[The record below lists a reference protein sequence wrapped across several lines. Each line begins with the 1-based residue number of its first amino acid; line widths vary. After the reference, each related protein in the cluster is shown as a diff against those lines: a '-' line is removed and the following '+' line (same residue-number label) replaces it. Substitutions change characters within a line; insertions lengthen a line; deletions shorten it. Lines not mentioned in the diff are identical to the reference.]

1 MSMPPDPTTRTRTLP
16 SASVQQRG
24 PRAQVALAGDW
35 LLGATGTTAT
45 EAVRVVEALPAG
57 TTLSFDA
64 RALGTWDSA
73 LIAFLLRL
81 DGVARAQ
88 GLAVQTEA
96 LPDGAR
102 HLLALATAVPER
114 VEARK
119 PAAAGTVLDRLGA
132 GALTAGR
139 ATGSFVEFVG
149 ETALGLGRFVTGH
162 AQLRQRDLGLALQQ
176 AGIDALPVVSLVN
189 FLMGLILGFVGAAQ
203 LRQFGATIFVANL
216 VAIGVVRDLGAIMTA
231 VVLAGRSGAAYAA
244 ALGTMQT
251 NQEIDA
257 LEVAGI
263 SPIDA
268 LVLPRVLAL
277 TVMTPL
283 LTLYAEVLGLAGGA
297 VVSAGIFD
305 ISTRQFLTQA
315 REAVP
320 LKFLTGGL
328 VKALVYGA
336 LVALAGCWHGI
347 RSGRSAEA
355 VGRATTSAVVLSIV
369 LIVSAAGIFAY
380 VYDALNL

>member
-1 MSMPPDPTTRTRTLP
+1 MPSAPSTTTRVLP
-16 SASVQQRG
+16 SVSVQLRG
-24 PRAQVALAGDW
+24 ASARVVLAGDW
-35 LLGATGTTAT
+35 MLGTTGPQAAD
-45 EAVRVVEALPAG
+45 AVRAVQALPAG
-57 TTLSFDA
+57 AIVSFDT

-73 LIAFLLRL
+73 LIAFLLHL
-81 DGVARAQ
+81 DDAARAQ
-88 GLAVQTEA
+88 RLAIQPDG

-102 HLLALATAVPER
+102 RLLALATAVPER
-114 VEARK
+114 VEARRQ
-119 PAAAGTVLDRLGA
+119 AAARPMLDRFGA
-132 GALTAGR
+132 SMLRVGS

-149 ETALGLGRFVTGH
+149 ETALALGRLVTGR
-162 AQLRQRDLGLALQQ
+162 AQVRRRDVGLALQQ

-203 LRQFGATIFVANL
+203 LKRFGATIFVADL
-216 VAIGVVRDLGAIMTA
+216 VGIGIVRDLAALMTA
-231 VVLAGRSGAAYAA
+231 VVMAGRSGAAFAA

-263 SPIDA
+263 APIDA
-268 LVLPRVLAL
+268 LVLPRVIAL
-277 TVMTPL
+277 TIMTPL
-283 LTLYAEVLGLAGGA
+283 LTLYGEALGLTGGA
-297 VVSAGIFD
+297 VVSAGMFD
-305 ISTRQFLTQA
+305 VSFRQFLAQA

-369 LIVSAAGIFAY
+369 LIVSAAGLFAY

>member
-1 MSMPPDPTTRTRTLP
+1 MPPGYNTPTPRTP
-16 SASVQQRG
+16 SSATVQLRGAS
-24 PRAQVALAGDW
+24 AQVALAGDW
-35 LLGATGTTAT
+35 MLGTTRAGAAD
-45 EAVRVVEALPAG
+45 AVRAVQALPAG
-57 TTLSFDA
+57 AIMSFDT

-73 LIAFLLRL
+73 LIAFLLQL
-81 DGVARAQ
+81 DDAARAQ
-88 GLAVQTEA
+88 GRALQPDG

-102 HLLALATAVPER
+102 RLLALATAVPER
-114 VEARK
+114 VEARRQ
-119 PAAAGTVLDRLGA
+119 AAALPALDRLGTGMLGA
-132 GALTAGR
+132 GSAA
-139 ATGSFVEFVG
+139 GSFIEFVG
-149 ETALGLGRFVTGH
+149 ETARALGRLVFGR
-162 AQLRQRDLGLALQQ
+162 AQVRGRDLGLALQQ

-203 LRQFGATIFVANL
+203 LKRFGATIFVADL
-216 VAIGVVRDLGAIMTA
+216 VGIGIVRDLAALMTA
-231 VVLAGRSGAAYAA
+231 VVMSGRSGAAYAA

-257 LEVAGI
+257 LQVAGI
-263 SPIDA
+263 APIDA

-277 TVMTPL
+277 TIMTPL
-283 LTLYAEVLGLAGGA
+283 LTLYGEALGLTGGA
-297 VVSAGIFD
+297 VVSAGMFD
-305 ISTRQFLTQA
+305 ISFRQFFTQA

-336 LVALAGCWHGI
+336 LVALAGCWHGM

-369 LIVSAAGIFAY
+369 LIVSAAGLFAY
-380 VYDALNL
+380 VFDALNL

>member
-1 MSMPPDPTTRTRTLP
+1 MPPSPTTRAAP

-24 PRAQVALAGDW
+24 PGALVVLGGDW
-35 LLGATGTTAT
+35 VLGATGA
-45 EAVRVVEALPAG
+45 EAAAVVRAVEALPAG
-57 TTLSFDA
+57 TSLSFDA

-73 LIAFLLRL
+73 LIALLLRL
-81 DGVARAQ
+81 DGVARDKRLTLQAD
-88 GLAVQTEA
+88 A
-96 LPDGAR
+96 LPEGAR

-119 PAAAGTVLDRLGA
+119 QAAAPPMLDRLGA
-132 GALTAGR
+132 GAVSASR
-139 ATGSFVEFVG
+139 ATGSFVDFVG
-149 ETALGLGRFVTGH
+149 ETALALGRFVTGR
-162 AQLRQRDLGLALQQ
+162 AQMRSRDLGLALQQ

-231 VVLAGRSGAAYAA
+231 VVLSGRSGAAYAA

-257 LEVAGI
+257 LEVTGI

-283 LTLYAEVLGLAGGA
+283 LTLYAELLGLAGGA
-297 VVSAGIFD
+297 VVSAGMFD
-305 ISTRQFLTQA
+305 IPVRQFMTQA
-315 REAVP
+315 QEAVP
-320 LKFLTGGL
+320 LKFLTGGM

-369 LIVSAAGIFAY
+369 LIVSAAGVFAY

>member
-1 MSMPPDPTTRTRTLP
+1 VQLRGA
-16 SASVQQRG
+16 SARV
-24 PRAQVALAGDW
+24 VLAGDW
-35 LLGATGTTAT
+35 MLGTTGPQAAD
-45 EAVRVVEALPAG
+45 AVRAVQALPAG
-57 TTLSFDA
+57 AIVSFDT

-73 LIAFLLRL
+73 LIAFLLHL
-81 DGVARAQ
+81 DDAARAQ
-88 GLAVQTEA
+88 RLAIQPDG

-102 HLLALATAVPER
+102 RLLALATAVPER
-114 VEARK
+114 VEARRQ
-119 PAAAGTVLDRLGA
+119 AAARPMLDRFGA
-132 GALTAGR
+132 SMLRVGS

-149 ETALGLGRFVTGH
+149 ETALALGRLVTGR
-162 AQLRQRDLGLALQQ
+162 AQVRRRDVGLALQQ

-203 LRQFGATIFVANL
+203 LKRFGATIFVADL
-216 VAIGVVRDLGAIMTA
+216 VGIGIVRDLAALMTA
-231 VVLAGRSGAAYAA
+231 VVMSGRSGAAFAA

-263 SPIDA
+263 APIDA
-268 LVLPRVLAL
+268 LVLPRVIAL
-277 TVMTPL
+277 TIMTPL
-283 LTLYAEVLGLAGGA
+283 LTLYGEALGLTGGA
-297 VVSAGIFD
+297 VVSAGMFD
-305 ISTRQFLTQA
+305 VSFRQFLAQA

-369 LIVSAAGIFAY
+369 LIVSAAGLFAY

>member
-1 MSMPPDPTTRTRTLP
+1 MPPSRGTTTPRTPP
-16 SASVQQRG
+16 SAAVHRRG
-24 PRAQVALAGDW
+24 TSAQVVLAGDW
-35 LLGATGTTAT
+35 MLGATGAEAA
-45 EAVRVVEALPAG
+45 EAVRAVEALPAG

-81 DGVARAQ
+81 DGVARAH
-88 GLAVQTEA
+88 GLALQADA

-119 PAAAGTVLDRLGA
+119 QAATGPILDRLGSGALRAA
-132 GALTAGR
+132 GAS
-139 ATGSFVEFVG
+139 GSFIEFVG
-149 ETALGLGRFVTGH
+149 DTALALGRLVTGR
-162 AQLRQRDLGLALQQ
+162 AQMRRRDLGLALQQ

-189 FLMGLILGFVGAAQ
+189 FLVGLILAFVGAAQ
-203 LRQFGATIFVANL
+203 LQEFGATIYVANL
-216 VAIGVVRDLGAIMTA
+216 VGIAVVRDIAAVITA

-263 SPIDA
+263 APIDA
-268 LVLPRVLAL
+268 LVLPRVIAL
-277 TVMTPL
+277 TIMMPL
-283 LTLYAEVLGLAGGA
+283 LTLYGEALGLAGGA
-297 VVSAGIFD
+297 VVSAGMFD
-305 ISTRQFLTQA
+305 ISVRQFLTQA
-315 REAVP
+315 REAIQ

-336 LVALAGCWHGI
+336 LVALAGCWHGM

-369 LIVSAAGIFAY
+369 LIVSAAGVFAY